1 MFHDSFA
8 LHDKDIVSPL
18 MKHAEEIFTAAR
30 DGGREECE
38 VAILVGRDG
47 GIHMLPASGWELEP
61 LRLHHGALAA
71 YRVSRAGGGVRL
83 EARSAGESC
92 VLQATVLPA
101 GVRQPGVLL
110 SGGGPAR
117 SALPDFPQY
126 LRIQ

>member
-1 MFHDSFA
+1 MV
-8 LHDKDIVSPL
+8 IVSAFL
-18 MKHAEEIFTAAR
+18 KDAEEIFQTAR
-30 DGGREECE
+30 QGRAEDCE
-38 VAILVGRDG
+38 LAILVSRDG

-92 VLQATVLPA
+92 VLQSTVLPA
-101 GVRQPGVLL
+101 GVRQPGVLP